1 MRQAEAENYWLN
13 SSNYWLNSLNCWLV
27 ARIKKKSLAP
37 PRFGG
42 RAKPDEELLRGELY
56 AHTQFLAV
64 GNAGS
69 CSELDFP
76 HILAV

>member
-13 SSNYWLNSLNCWLV
+13 ASNCWLNSSNCWLV
-27 ARIKKKSLAP
+27 ARRKKKVWPHPVLGAEP
-37 PRFGG
+37 NLMEKYRGG
-42 RAKPDEELLRGELY
+42 LCVRSRV
-56 AHTQFLAV
+56 LAV
-64 GNAGS
+64 GNVGS